1 MVIKTELTVNGYK
14 TTISPKLQLFK
25 GDSVFLEFTLMNT
38 IINTIED
45 VEVGEVLPMQ
55 FLKDVKLLLQTP
67 NGAMKVESTE
77 IDGNKATFKLL
88 PEHTQESGTY
98 LFQLVCY
105 DDDGC
110 IFHIPETQYTIKDP
124 IGTI

>member
-14 TTISPKLQLFK
+14 ATISPKLLLHK
-25 GDSVFLEFTLMNT
+25 GDSVFLEITLMNT
-38 IINTIED
+38 IINTIEG
-45 VEVGEVLPMQ
+45 VEVDEIMPMQ
-55 FLKDVKLLLQTP
+55 FLRDVKLLLQNP
-67 NGAMKVESTE
+67 NGVLKVESTE
-77 IDGNKATFKLL
+77 IEGNKSIFKLL
-88 PEHTQESGTY
+88 PEHTQEVGTY

-124 IGTI
+124 IGVI

>member
-14 TTISPKLQLFK
+14 ATVSPKLLLHK

-45 VEVGEVLPMQ
+45 VEVDKVLPMQ

-67 NGAMKVESTE
+67 NGAMKNDSITT
-77 IDGNKATFKLL
+77 TFDV
-88 PEHTQESGTY
+88 T
-98 LFQLVCY
+98 VA
-105 DDDGC
+105 
-110 IFHIPETQYTIKDP
+110 
-124 IGTI
+124 

>member
-1 MVIKTELTVNGYK
+1 MKNY
-14 TTISPKLQLFK
+14 LFNR
-25 GDSVFLEFTLMNT
+25 GEDLSLDIGEIADFIVDE
-38 IINTIED
+38 INTIED
-45 VEVGEVLPMQ
+45 VEVDEVLPMQ

-88 PEHTQESGTY
+88 PEHTQESGTD
-98 LFQLVCY
+98 LCQLVCY

>member
-45 VEVGEVLPMQ
+45 VEVDEVLPMQ

-98 LFQLVCY
+98 LLQLVCY

-110 IFHIPETQYTIKDP
+110 IFHIP
-124 IGTI
+124 